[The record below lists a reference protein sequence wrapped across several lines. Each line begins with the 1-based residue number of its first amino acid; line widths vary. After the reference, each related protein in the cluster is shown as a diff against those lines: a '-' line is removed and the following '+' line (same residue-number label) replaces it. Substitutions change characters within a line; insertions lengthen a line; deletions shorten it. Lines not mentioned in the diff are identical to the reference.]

1 MALIPG
7 VNGIGN
13 SLGLLLLSFCRYL
26 VIFTRRKAC
35 CLPDLLLEGKL
46 GILDHFLPS
55 PLSSTSDANVKD
67 TPVSLQSTTTNL
79 DTFSSQVHFL
89 GAVCWPFLPWLVFRW
104 LSTMTLLGMI
114 LLLSPPM
121 KCPKHLTRG
130 EDEIVF
136 VAQGSGWFRSFSG
149 QGHSIPLKV
158 LATVFFSWG
167 NFSGY
172 FVFCFLF
179 FNFPMPCALRNL
191 SSLTREQTHVLGRES
206 SES

>member
-7 VNGIGN
+7 VSGIGN

-35 CLPDLLLEGKL
+35 CLPDLLLEGHL
-46 GILDHFLPS
+46 GTLDHFLPS
-55 PLSSTSDANVKD
+55 PLSSISDANVKD
-67 TPVSLQSTTTNL
+67 TPVSPQSTTNNL

-104 LSTMTLLGMI
+104 LSTMTLLRMI
-114 LLLSPPM
+114 LLLYLPM

-130 EDEIVF
+130 KYGIVF
-136 VAQGSGWFRSFSG
+136 VAQSSGWFRAFSG

-158 LATVFFSWG
+158 LATVLFSWG
-167 NFSGY
+167 NFSGC
-172 FVFCFLF
+172 FVFLF
-179 FNFPMPCALRNL
+179 F
-191 SSLTREQTHVLGRES
+191 
-206 SES
+206 